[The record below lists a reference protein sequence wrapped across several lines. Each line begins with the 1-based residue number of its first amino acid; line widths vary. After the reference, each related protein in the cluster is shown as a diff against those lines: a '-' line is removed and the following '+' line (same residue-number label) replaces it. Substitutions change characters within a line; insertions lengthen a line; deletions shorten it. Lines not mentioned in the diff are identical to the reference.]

1 MSDLVHVLVGGPPG
15 SGKTT
20 LSTALADELGLC
32 LLSKDVVK
40 DALME
45 ALGRPADLEESRRLG
60 RAAVHAVLASARS
73 TRPGSV
79 IDSTWFDYARPLVAR
94 LDGPLIEVRCVLDET
109 EALRRYRARSAA
121 GRGGHLDAQRPLQ
134 ELRDPEL
141 SQPLGVGPAL
151 TVDSSG
157 PVDVPALAARIRE
170 LARRP
175 PHVEDFSGCAA
186 RPPCP

>member
-1 MSDLVHVLVGGPPG
+1 MLVGGPPG

-20 LSTALADELGLC
+20 LSVKLADELGLC
-32 LLSKDVVK
+32 LLSKDAVK

-60 RAAVHAVLASARS
+60 RAAVHAVLASAR
-73 TRPGSV
+73 TARPGSV

-94 LDGPLIEVRCVLDET
+94 LEGPLIEVRCVLDEA

-121 GRGGHLDAQRPLQ
+121 GLGGHLDAQRPLE

-141 SQPLGVGPAL
+141 SQLLGVGPAV
-151 TVDSSG
+151 TVDTSG
-157 PVDVPALAARIRE
+157 PVDVPALAARIRQ
-170 LARRP
+170 L
-175 PHVEDFSGCAA
+175 SGCAA